1 MAMGGNGT
9 GPQMNVTPM
18 IDVLLVLII
27 IFMVIA
33 PIKPVGFDSTVPQ
46 PSPQEAA
53 PAPPSTVVIYV
64 KAGGQ
69 VEVNRQPVVLGE
81 LATKLLSVFHGR
93 PDATV
98 FVGGDPDLEFGAI
111 AAAIDQARG
120 AGIRRV
126 ALLPKG
132 SL

>member
-33 PIKPVGFDSTVPQ
+33 PAKSVGFDSSVPQ
-46 PSPQEAA
+46 PAAPDAA
-53 PAPPSTVVIYV
+53 PAPPSTIVIYV

-69 VEVNRQPVVLGE
+69 VEVNRQPVVLNE
-81 LATKLLSVFHGR
+81 LATKLLSIFHGR

-98 FVGGDPDLEFGAI
+98 FVGGDPELEFGAI
-111 AAAIDQARG
+111 AAVIDEAKG
-120 AGIRRV
+120 AGIRRL

>member
-1 MAMGGNGT
+1 
-9 GPQMNVTPM
+9 MNVTPM

-33 PIKPVGFDSTVPQ
+33 PIEPVGFDSAVPQ
-46 PSPQEAA
+46 PAPENAA
-53 PAPPSTVVIYV
+53 PAAPSTIVIYV

-69 VEVNRQPVVLGE
+69 VEVNRQPVVLSE
-81 LATKLLSVFHGR
+81 LATKLYSVFHGR

-98 FVGGDPDLEFGAI
+98 FVGGDPELEFGAI
-111 AAAIDQARG
+111 AAAIDQTRG

-132 SL
+132 SRQ